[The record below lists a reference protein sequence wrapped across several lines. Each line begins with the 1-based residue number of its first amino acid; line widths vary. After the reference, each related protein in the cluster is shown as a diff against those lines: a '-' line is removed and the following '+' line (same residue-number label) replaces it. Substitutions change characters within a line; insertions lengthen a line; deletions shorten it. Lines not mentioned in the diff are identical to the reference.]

1 VSKAV
6 PADGP
11 PETLAPGHGLSL
23 HERRWLG
30 PGYLTL
36 SVVFLALA
44 GLPPARLL
52 VTAALGLLTAGHGFW
67 LVQRARG
74 GTPPNV
80 VGVIVFDL
88 VVVAV
93 ATAVSGGLGS
103 PHLLGLLAPTAAVA
117 AAGRPELMRWF
128 LLVTLGVLLAFA
140 LLPAAVIGVAY
151 SAPGWLRV
159 VQVLNGVITTLYL
172 SRVVVTLSTRTA
184 ATRKNLTQVR
194 HEALGEAGRRSRD
207 LEAVGMKVAHEL
219 KNPLAAIKSLLQ
231 LELGSRPRG
240 EAHTRVELMGRQV
253 AHMEAVLRDYLSF
266 SRPVEGLN
274 LAPRDLRALCDDVV
288 AALEPS
294 VRAARVSLTC
304 LGDPVVV
311 RGDAHRLKEALLN
324 LVTNALE
331 ATSPDGQIT
340 LEVSRSDRGARLRVR
355 DTGRGMSPAVLA
367 RVGTPF
373 FTTRPDGT
381 GLGVVVAR
389 TVIEQHGGSLHF
401 DSRSGGGTTV
411 TIDIPVDA
419 APAPAP
425 EPTKT
430 TKGEDSGQS
439 TAG

>member
-1 VSKAV
+1 VSKVAA
-6 PADGP
+6 ADGP
-11 PETLAPGHGLSL
+11 AEALAPGHGLSL

-30 PGYLTL
+30 PGYLVL

-44 GLPPARLL
+44 GLPPTRLL
-52 VTAALGLLTAGHGFW
+52 ATAALAAITAAHGFW
-67 LVQRARG
+67 LVHETRARNA
-74 GTPPNV
+74 PNV
-80 VGVIVFDL
+80 VGVIAFDL
-88 VVVAV
+88 VVVAA

-103 PHLLGLLAPTAAVA
+103 PHLLGLLAPTAAIA

-128 LLVTLGVLLAFA
+128 LLGTLAVLLAFA
-140 LLPAAVIGVAY
+140 LLPASVIGVGY
-151 SAPGWLRV
+151 RAPGWLRV
-159 VQVLNGVITTLYL
+159 VQVLNGLITTLYL
-172 SRVVVTLSTRTA
+172 SRVVVTLNARTA
-184 ATRKNLTQVR
+184 ATRKNLSQVR

-207 LEAVGMKVAHEL
+207 LEAVGMRVAHEL

-231 LELGSRPRG
+231 LELGSGRAG
-240 EAHTRVELMGRQV
+240 EAQARAEVMSRQV
-253 AHMEAVLRDYLSF
+253 AHIEAVLRDYLSF
-266 SRPVEGLN
+266 SRPIEGLN

-294 VRAARVSLTC
+294 IRAAQVNLYC
-304 LGDPVVV
+304 IGGPVVV

-324 LVTNALE
+324 LVANALE
-331 ATSPDGQIT
+331 ATSPDGQIA
-340 LEVSRSDRGARLRVR
+340 LEVSRSDRSARLQVR

-373 FTTRPDGT
+373 FTTREGGT

-401 DSRSGGGTTV
+401 DSRSGRGTTV
-411 TIDIPVDA
+411 TIEIPIE
-419 APAPAP
+419 PAPAP
-425 EPTKT
+425 PPPST